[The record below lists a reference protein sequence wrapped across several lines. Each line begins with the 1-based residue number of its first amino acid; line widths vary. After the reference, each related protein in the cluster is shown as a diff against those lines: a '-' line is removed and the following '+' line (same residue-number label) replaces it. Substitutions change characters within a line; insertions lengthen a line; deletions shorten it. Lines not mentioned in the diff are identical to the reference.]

1 MMSVLS
7 QRQSPLEM
15 VINMFPQPYINDVAS
30 ENKERELKLEN
41 LEQQCTSVHMGEEG
55 KRERSQAS
63 LYVAWLPTCKTFQS
77 R

>member
-41 LEQQCTSVHMGEEG
+41 LEQQCTSVHMGEERM
-55 KRERSQAS
+55 KSS
-63 LYVAWLPTCKTFQS
+63 LSIHCLVTHM
-77 R
+77 